1 MKRTNRKTLA
11 AYAGLLGRGSHA
23 HEALKAYDDAAAC
36 ELPVKVFMTNSGFVI
51 DSNGH
56 QLRFV

>member
-11 AYAGLLGRGSHA
+11 AYAGLLGRNSHA
-23 HEALKAYDDAAAC
+23 YEALKAFDDAVAC
-36 ELPVKVFMTNSGFVI
+36 ELPVRVYQTNTGFVI